1 MKLTQKN
8 IVILCCSLAAIYAV
22 TFSARFITYIGAPVF
37 KIVSKVILNLLNGL
51 IAWIAMKLAGMKV
64 SLDLK
69 NKYQYRIG
77 VMIALVLSVV
87 LAIIPALCGFSL
99 VGNHIDF
106 SWFILIYD
114 LLFYMLIIGPVEEF
128 VFRVYLQDTFVSF
141 FEEHKWLGVVIA
153 SFLFGLWHIINGN
166 VVQVLFAFGIGL
178 VFGFAKYKT
187 KGCGYVGVSV
197 AHGLYDFL
205 NTIVRMLIV

>member
-8 IVILCCSLAAIYAV
+8 IVILCCSLAVIYAV

-37 KIVSKVILNLLNGL
+37 KIVSKVILNLLNEL
-51 IAWIAMKLAGMKV
+51 IAQIAMKLAGMKV

-69 NKYQYRIG
+69 NKYQYRTG
-77 VMIALVLSVV
+77 VMIAPVLSVV

-106 SWFILIYD
+106 SGFILIYD
-114 LLFYMLIIGPVEEF
+114 LFFYMLIIGPV
-128 VFRVYLQDTFVSF
+128 
-141 FEEHKWLGVVIA
+141 EEHKWLGVVIA

-166 VVQVLFAFGIGL
+166 VVQVLFTFGIGL
-178 VFGFAKYKT
+178 VFGFAKYKI

>member
-8 IVILCCSLAAIYAV
+8 IVILCCSLAVIYAV

-128 VFRVYLQDTFVSF
+128 VFRV
-141 FEEHKWLGVVIA
+141 
-153 SFLFGLWHIINGN
+153 
-166 VVQVLFAFGIGL
+166 
-178 VFGFAKYKT
+178 
-187 KGCGYVGVSV
+187 
-197 AHGLYDFL
+197 
-205 NTIVRMLIV
+205 

>member
-8 IVILCCSLAAIYAV
+8 IVILCCSLAVIYAV

-37 KIVSKVILNLLNGL
+37 KIVFKVILNLLNGL

-106 SWFILIYD
+106 SWYILIYD
-114 LLFYMLIIGPVEEF
+114 LLCYMLIIGRVDDF
-128 VFRVYLQDTFVSF
+128 VFRDYLQDNFVS
-141 FEEHKWLGVVIA
+141 
-153 SFLFGLWHIINGN
+153 LF
-166 VVQVLFAFGIGL
+166 
-178 VFGFAKYKT
+178 
-187 KGCGYVGVSV
+187 
-197 AHGLYDFL
+197 
-205 NTIVRMLIV
+205 